1 TTKEKPRKKAALSGG
16 MQRIMGINNETLN
29 IDTVAAFAAGA
40 LALFCLES
48 LVMRRRRARIGEK
61 IGSASRRA
69 VRAGEHVA
77 RHIADQ
83 VKGVVATGSLD
94 RVSSREPEND
104 AQLRERVM
112 ARLGHLVSH
121 PGAIDISVREGIVRV
136 SGQVLAQ
143 ELDGLLTQLTHMPG
157 VHKVHNALGV
167 LQDPSGFGEAQPT
180 RTPA

>member
-1 TTKEKPRKKAALSGG
+1 VKPRTK
-16 MQRIMGINNETLN
+16 QRIIGMKTETLN
-29 IDTVAAFAAGA
+29 INTVAAFAAGA
-40 LALFCLES
+40 LAMFCLES
-48 LVMRRRRARIGEK
+48 LFVRRRRARIGET
-61 IGSASRRA
+61 IASTSRRA
-69 VRAGEHVA
+69 VRAGRQAATHVA
-77 RHIADQ
+77 GQ
-83 VKGVVATGSLD
+83 VKGVVATGNLD
-94 RVSSREPEND
+94 RVSSREPEDD

-121 PGAIDISVREGIVRV
+121 PGAIEVSVAAGIVRV

-167 LQDPSGFGEAQPT
+167 LQDPSGFGEAQST

>member
-1 TTKEKPRKKAALSGG
+1 MK
-16 MQRIMGINNETLN
+16 NETLN
-29 IDTVAAFAAGA
+29 INTIVAFAAGA
-40 LALFCLES
+40 LAMFCLES
-48 LVMRRRRARIGEK
+48 LVTRQRRARIGET
-61 IGSASRRA
+61 IASTSRRA
-69 VRAGEHVA
+69 VRAGRHATKHV
-77 RHIADQ
+77 ADQ
-83 VKGVVATGSLD
+83 VKGVVATGNLD
-94 RVSSREPEND
+94 RVSSREPGND

-121 PGAIDISVREGIVRV
+121 PGAIDVSVTEGIVRV

-167 LQDPSGFGEAQPT
+167 LQDPSGFGEVQSS